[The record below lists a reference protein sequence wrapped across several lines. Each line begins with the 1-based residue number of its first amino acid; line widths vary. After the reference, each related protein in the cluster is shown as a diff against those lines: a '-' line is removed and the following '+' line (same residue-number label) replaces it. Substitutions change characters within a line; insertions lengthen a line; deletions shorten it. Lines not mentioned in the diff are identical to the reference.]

1 MTLTIYYQRERRRR
15 GKERRE
21 EEQAIKKLVST
32 NDLGVSTNGLEG
44 YQQKIKE
51 NNTVSNNT
59 TNKKKVSKSTKRQ
72 SYLDR
77 GYTETVQGVIQK
89 LYTVINIKI

>member
-1 MTLTIYYQRERRRR
+1 MVSTNDSE
-15 GKERRE
+15 
-21 EEQAIKKLVST
+21 VST